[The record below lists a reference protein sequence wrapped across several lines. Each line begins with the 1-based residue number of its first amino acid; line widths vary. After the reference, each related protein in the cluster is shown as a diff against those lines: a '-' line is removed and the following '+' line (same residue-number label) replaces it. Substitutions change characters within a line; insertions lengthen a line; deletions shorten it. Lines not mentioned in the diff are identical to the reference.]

1 MNMSIHKRQPGS
13 ETAAARTRGT
23 MHRYR
28 SGERIAQRP
37 SGEHIV
43 AVVRGRVRLEFA
55 APRTEKPV
63 PLRASDAHVVPAHTA
78 YEIHALED
86 AIVYISP
93 ERTSP
98 AHLHALWG
106 V

>member
-43 AVVRGRVRLEFA
+43 AVVRGRVRLEFPA
-55 APRTEKPV
+55 APATTTV
-63 PLRASDAHVVPAHTA
+63 SLRASDAHRVPAGMG
-78 YEIHALED
+78 YEIHALQE
-86 AIVYISP
+86 ALVYIYAEPS
-93 ERTSP
+93 SG
-98 AHLHALWG
+98 AQHVLWG